1 MKREPTV
8 TEDFD
13 LLYQAV
19 EHALANFTGEDD
31 IDETII
37 ELVAHRIDE
46 HLEKMGADPVLTGYF
61 DDILASTSTYVQTDM
76 DEETL
81 NDYVGE
87 LVEQMETYGV
97 L

>member
-1 MKREPTV
+1 MKKEPTV

-46 HLEKMGADPVLTGYF
+46 HLERTGDVS
-61 DDILASTSTYVQTDM
+61 DDVLASTSTYVQTDL

-87 LVEQMETYGV
+87 LEEQLEAYGI